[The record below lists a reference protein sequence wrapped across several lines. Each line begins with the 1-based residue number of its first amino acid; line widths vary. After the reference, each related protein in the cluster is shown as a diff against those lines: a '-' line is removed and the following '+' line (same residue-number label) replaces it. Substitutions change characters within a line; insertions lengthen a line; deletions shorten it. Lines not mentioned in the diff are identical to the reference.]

1 VTPDGSSW
9 TRQHLLSTVAG
20 AALVASAL
28 VVVAVV
34 NDPGAASPK
43 ASHVVI
49 ALLAL
54 MLADSA
60 LVDIRT
66 GSDAESVTFAE
77 AMLAVALLLLP
88 WSYLLPLAG
97 AAVLLAH
104 ALRGRTLIKAVF
116 NASSF
121 VVGCALAVAVI
132 HLGDVPTLGSIA
144 PYDIVAITG
153 ALIVFWA
160 WNGIATATVVAM
172 SAGRRIRDV
181 YAAGAVFRTLVGVAN
196 IAAGIAIVVMARWA
210 PPALAV
216 LPPILGL
223 LYFTYRAYLSA
234 SRDVDYWRQLETA
247 TKELNQLDE
256 NAVAQAALRHAQAL
270 FQATWVELVLTDAER
285 PVTHRLDTRTPASQ
299 AGITETCAMTQLAG
313 PSGVLGVLRIGLGD
327 AVKLSKRERQVLTT
341 YAGTVNTTLLNAR
354 LHSAV
359 RLQAERAAHEAAH
372 DSLTGLSS
380 RNLLLTRAAVSLDDA
395 QRSGSTVAL
404 LLLDLDHFKE
414 INDTL
419 GHAAGD
425 ELLRN
430 LGSRLRVAVP
440 PEATIARL
448 GGDEFAVLL
457 PSLSGSVAAAVA
469 AENLLSA
476 LVEPVTFEG
485 MRLSIEGSMGVAC
498 YPEDGTT
505 VEELL
510 QRADIAMYQA
520 KDDRGAWRRY
530 DPNSDVSNLDR
541 LALVSELHAALER
554 DELVTYFQPQVDL
567 RTGHVIGYEAL
578 VRWRHPTR
586 GLLAPSEF
594 VPVAEHSGL
603 VRQFAL
609 HVLNRAIAEC
619 AVWHRTGS
627 RVSVAVN
634 LSARNLLD
642 RQLPDDVAR
651 VLARHGLPAESLV
664 LEITETTMMSELDVV
679 EDVLAALRRQGVVL
693 SVDDFGT
700 GYSSLALLQRIS
712 VNEVKV
718 DRSFVCG
725 MLGSAGDMA
734 IVRATIDL
742 AHGLGL
748 RVVAEGVES
757 ASLRDRLAE
766 LGCDA
771 AQGFH
776 LGMPAPA
783 AAVRAALASG
793 HLTGARPLGLPHQRR
808 GRLAAIPHVA
818 D

>member
-1 VTPDGSSW
+1 MSSPGSSW
-9 TRQHLLSTVAG
+9 TRQHLLSTVG
-20 AALVASAL
+20 AVTLVAVTL
-28 VVVAVV
+28 VVIAGVH
-34 NDPGAASPK
+34 DASLATPD
-43 ASHVVI
+43 ASQVVI

-77 AMLAVALLLLP
+77 AMLAIALLLLP
-88 WSYLLPLAG
+88 WSFLLPLAG
-97 AAVLLAH
+97 LAVLLAH
-104 ALRGRTLIKAVF
+104 ALRGRTLVKTMF

-121 VVGCALAVAVI
+121 VVGCALASIVI
-132 HLGDVPTLGSIA
+132 KLGDVPTLGSIA
-144 PYDIVAITG
+144 AYDIITLTA

-160 WNGIATATVVAM
+160 WNGAATATVVAM

-181 YAAGAVFRTLVGVAN
+181 YAAGAIFRTWVGAAN

-223 LYFTYRAYLSA
+223 LYVVYRGYLGA
-234 SRDVDYWRQLETA
+234 SRDVAYWRQLETA
-247 TKELNQLDE
+247 TKELNQLDGD
-256 NAVAQAALRHAQAL
+256 AVAQAALRHAQAL
-270 FQATWVELVLTDAER
+270 FQATWVELVLTDSGQ
-285 PVTHRLDTRTPASQ
+285 PVTYRIDDGTSTTQ
-299 AGITETCAMTQLAG
+299 AGVTETCAMVKLAG
-313 PSGVLGVLRIGLGD
+313 PGDVLGVLRIGLAD
-327 AVKLSKRERQVLTT
+327 AVKLSKREMQVLTT
-341 YAGTVNTTLLNAR
+341 YAGTVSTTLLNAR

-395 QRSGSTVAL
+395 KRSGATVAL

-457 PSLSGSVAAAVA
+457 PGLPGSVAASVA

-476 LVEPVTFEG
+476 LVDPVTFEG

-541 LALVSELHAALER
+541 LALVSELHAAIER
-554 DELVTYFQPQVDL
+554 DELVTYFQPKVDL
-567 RTGHVIGYEAL
+567 KTDAVIGYEAL

-586 GLLAPSEF
+586 GLVAPSEF
-594 VPVAEHSGL
+594 VPVVEHSGL
-603 VRQFAL
+603 VRQFTL
-609 HVLNRAIAEC
+609 HVLDRAIAEC

-627 RVSVAVN
+627 FVSVAVN

-679 EDVLAALRRQGVVL
+679 EDVLGALRRLGVEL

-718 DRSFVCG
+718 DRTFVRG
-725 MLGSAGDMA
+725 MLGAAGDMA

-742 AHGLGL
+742 AHALGL

-757 ASLRDRLAE
+757 AALRDRLAE
-766 LGCDA
+766 LGCDV

-783 AAVRAALASG
+783 VAVRAALANCHPTDG
-793 HLTGARPLGLPHQRR
+793 RPMGLPHQRR
-808 GRLAAIPHVA
+808 ARLAALPQAA